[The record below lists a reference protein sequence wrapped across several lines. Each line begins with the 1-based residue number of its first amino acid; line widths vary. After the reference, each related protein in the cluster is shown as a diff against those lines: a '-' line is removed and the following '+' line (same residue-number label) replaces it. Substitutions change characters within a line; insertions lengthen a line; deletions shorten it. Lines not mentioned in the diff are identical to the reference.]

1 MALRIKWDQLEVA
14 LLIDAC
20 EQVQQKK
27 IAKNEMVSRLSYALR
42 RRAERRGIEI
52 DDIFRNENGISLQ
65 MTKMEYLLTDG
76 KAGLPGASKLYAEI
90 AGFRKNCPNEYSQ
103 LLSEAKR

>member
-1 MALRIKWDQLEVA
+1 MALRIKWDQFEVA

-27 IAKNEMVSRLSYALR
+27 IAKPEMVSKLSYALR

-52 DDIFRNENGISLQ
+52 DDILI
-65 MTKMEYLLTDG
+65 
-76 KAGLPGASKLYAEI
+76 
-90 AGFRKNCPNEYSQ
+90 
-103 LLSEAKR
+103 